1 MLLEIDE
8 GVKIRVSPNQGMGQ
22 LASLRAAIEGA
33 TTLVILPHSDPD
45 PDAIASS
52 AALQWLVKKKWDVES
67 HIVYRG
73 IIGRAENKALVRYL
87 GYPLRFLADGEL
99 SKSLPIALVDTQP
112 GAGNNVLP
120 SSADVAIVFDHHP
133 RRQETSSAVFAD
145 VRPEV
150 GATSTIL
157 TEYCQAAQVELPPS
171 IATALFYGI
180 KTDTM
185 GLGRGASHADVAAYF
200 YLQSRIDVQA
210 LVKIERAQVSPEYFK
225 GLVSALR
232 SARVYADRLM
242 ISTIEEMQR
251 PDLPA
256 EMADLL
262 LRLKGVQW
270 VICMGVYDDEMMLSV
285 RTNDEEGAGRLI
297 QEIVG
302 DLGSAGGHGA
312 MAAGQVP
319 LKGQNPGVLFHRLK
333 RRALEQLSIEPDA
346 SGKTLI

>member
-1 MLLEIDE
+1 VLKGTKRLL
-8 GVKIRVSPNQGMGQ
+8 
-22 LASLRAAIEGA
+22 
-33 TTLVILPHSDPD
+33 ILPHNDPD
-45 PDAIASS
+45 PDAIAS
-52 AALQWLVKKKWDVES
+52 AVALQWLLEQEWDLES

-87 GYPLRFLADGEL
+87 GYPLRPLADGEL
-99 SKSLPIALVDTQP
+99 SRSSPIALIDTQP

-120 SSADVAIVFDHHP
+120 PSADVSVVFDHHP
-133 RRQETSSAVFAD
+133 MRQETSDADFAD

-157 TEYCQAAQVELPPS
+157 TEHCRATGSELPPL

-185 GLGRGASHADVAAYF
+185 GLGRGAGPSDVAAYF
-200 YLQSRIDVQA
+200 YLQARIDVQA
-210 LVKIERAQVSPEYFK
+210 LVRIERAQVPPEYFK

-232 SARVYADRLM
+232 SARVYADMLI
-242 ISTIEEMQR
+242 ISKVEEMGR

-262 LRLKGVQW
+262 LRLKGVEW
-270 VICMGVYDDEMMLSV
+270 VICAGVYDEEMMLSV
-285 RTNDEEGAGRLI
+285 RTNRQRGAGQLI
-297 QEIVG
+297 QDVVG
-302 DLGSAGGHGA
+302 PMGSAGGHGA

-319 LKGQNPGVLFHRLK
+319 LKGGDAEALFRQLRRRILERL
-333 RRALEQLSIEPDA
+333 EIDPDA
-346 SGKTLI
+346 SGEALI